1 MQLEAALT
9 MLSGSGIL
17 TPLKNWL
24 VLNTCW
30 CLGMRSPSTKNEE
43 KKKRSNLLNFTVP
56 ALHMVVSPMSQG
68 NALL

>member
-1 MQLEAALT
+1 

-30 CLGMRSPSTKNEE
+30 CLGMRSPLTKNG
-43 KKKRSNLLNFTVP
+43 KITKINLLFYS
-56 ALHMVVSPMSQG
+56 ACIEQAYIH
-68 NALL
+68 